1 MTDVFPTA
9 MNGACTI
16 GATSSVVWSMKNDS
30 TTNTAGSVHD
40 LRAAACCDDLPA
52 DISTGQEA
60 RTASTAPAMTD
71 DPDARAA
78 VIRAVQ
84 LRRMARVFGDLGLT
98 SIVGR
103 SWVQAG
109 DEGFVFGG
117 LDDRRFDLLLRALED
132 LASGVGPSPWVSTAG
147 QLAFPSLDVPGP
159 VWPSAPAASIHMV
172 VPR

>member
-1 MTDVFPTA
+1 
-9 MNGACTI
+9 MNAARTI
-16 GATSSVVWSMKNDS
+16 GGTSSVDRSMTNDS
-30 TTNTAGSVHD
+30 TTNSAGSVRD
-40 LRAAACCDDLPA
+40 LRAAACCSDVPA
-52 DISTGQEA
+52 DISIDIANGHEA
-60 RTASTAPAMTD
+60 PTASNTPTTTDDPD

-78 VIRAVQ
+78 AIRMVQ

-103 SWVQAG
+103 SWMQSG
-109 DEGFVFGG
+109 DSGFVFGE

-159 VWPSAPAASIHMV
+159 VWPAAPTASMHMV

>member
-1 MTDVFPTA
+1 MSHVH
-9 MNGACTI
+9 TI
-16 GATSSVVWSMKNDS
+16 HDESSVEQSMTND
-30 TTNTAGSVHD
+30 TTSIETTTTAGFTGPGDS
-40 LRAAACCDDLPA
+40 AAAATTQGPRSDLA
-52 DISTGQEA
+52 NE
-60 RTASTAPAMTD
+60 TD
-71 DPDARAA
+71 DSGSR
-78 VIRAVQ
+78 IRAIRTVQ

-103 SWVQAG
+103 SWMQAG